1 MIGFVVSDEKVS
13 PIIIVTLSHHLKP
26 KKLFV
31 FPPKFPMCHSARTTQ

>member
-13 PIIIVTLSHHLKP
+13 PIIIDDTFSSSETP
-26 KKLFV
+26 KIIC